1 MVNPWHKT
9 RRSVE
14 EDYKFYDSPRVI
26 HEKITSKTWPYS
38 NKPEYR
44 QLSEQYKLR
53 DLAYMALMY
62 ASTCRASELC
72 RFQRKDKNT
81 NEVEI
86 YKPSVTRNQF
96 HFSDGYLNFREV
108 IILKRRE
115 LDLETEEW
123 VAIKDVENYPTRN
136 EISLPL
142 DGGFAEL
149 FTNPIIEYIDTLEPE
164 DELFPF
170 RYRRGWQIVSHVTGE
185 MQHYLRDMGI
195 KFYSRLLDRNIK
207 DLQDFTGHARIQN
220 LSKYLGEGQIRNKL
234 KNVEI

>member
-1 MVNPWHKT
+1 MVNPWHKR

-26 HEKITSKTWPYS
+26 YEKITQRTWPYS
-38 NKPEYR
+38 QSPEYR
-44 QLSEQYKLR
+44 ELSEFFKLR
-53 DLAYMALMY
+53 DLGYMALMY
-62 ASTCRASELC
+62 GSTCRASELC
-72 RFQRKDKNT
+72 RFERVDKEGN
-81 NEVEI
+81 VLVS
-86 YKPSVTRNQF
+86 KPSVKKDQF
-96 HFSDGYLNFREV
+96 YLDDEYLHFREV

-115 LDLETEEW
+115 LNTETGKWQAIQDL
-123 VAIKDVENYPTRN
+123 ENYPTRN

-142 DGGFAEL
+142 EGSFSI
-149 FTNPIIEYIDTLEPE
+149 FTNHILEYLDKLGSS

-170 RYRRGWQIVSHVTGE
+170 KYRRGWQIVNHVTGE

-220 LSKYLGEGQIRNKL
+220 LSKYLGEGQLQAKI
-234 KNVEI
+234 KNVEF